1 MGQRIEARLKSLGIR
16 LPAIRTPSGTYLPYT
31 RTGTLVYIAGQICQ
45 AEGHP
50 LCLGKVGGAVDLAT
64 ARQAA
69 RVCGLNLLAVLA
81 GACDGDLDR
90 VVRCVRLGGF
100 VNVAPG
106 FTDIP
111 AVVNGASDLIVEVF
125 GDAGR
130 HARTAVGVEELPRG
144 AAVEVDAIFELAP

>member
-1 MGQRIEARLKSLGIR
+1 MGQRIATRLKLLGID
-16 LPAIRTPSGTYLPYT
+16 LPAVRPPAASYLPYT
-31 RTGTLVYIAGQICQ
+31 RTGPLVYVAGQICQ
-45 AEGHP
+45 AQGHP
-50 LCLGKVGGAVDLAT
+50 LCMGKVGGAIDLAT
-64 ARQAA
+64 AQKAA
-69 RVCGLNLLAVLA
+69 RVCGLNILAVLA
-81 GACDGDLDR
+81 SACDGDLDR

-111 AVVNGASDLIVEVF
+111 QVVNGASDLVVEVF

-144 AAVEVDAIFELAP
+144 AAVEVDAIFEVAS